1 MSLFIN
7 FFTFKKTIAVVL
19 SSLVM
24 LCNLPAENLIS
35 EYRMK
40 LKQLE
45 LNHDDVNSFDRLI
58 MNPYSKTLDYAGTG
72 FTALMLF
79 TPSVMFAAPKEDYW
93 KIGLEYA
100 ETIALAYGVK
110 ELIKMNVSRA
120 RPYMYFNGA
129 PVDKFEDDDWDDSF
143 ISGHTTLSFAAASF
157 TTFMYCQYFPDS
169 RFKSLVIAGSYSLA
183 ATTAG
188 LRIASGN
195 HFMTDVL
202 CGAAVGTGIGF
213 LVPLVN
219 SLWFKPSSEKKNSG
233 FEMNV
238 SPTALMF
245 KYNF

>member
-1 MSLFIN
+1 MCVFAELLR
-7 FFTFKKTIAVVL
+7 FKKTAAAFLLGLVVL
-19 SSLVM
+19 CSLS
-24 LCNLPAENLIS
+24 AENVLS
-35 EYRMK
+35 AYK
-40 LKQLE
+40 LKIKQMDL
-45 LNHDDVNSFDRLI
+45 HSDDVNSFDRLI

-72 FTALMLF
+72 FTALMLL

-100 ETIALAYGVK
+100 ETIALAYGAK

-169 RFKSLVIAGSYSLA
+169 RFKPLVIAGSYSLA
-183 ATTAG
+183 AATAG

>member
-45 LNHDDVNSFDRLI
+45 LNQDDVNSFDRLI

-169 RFKSLVIAGSYSLA
+169 RFKSSSVTFVHSIRFEIIFSMSTIGEIKYACSIFLQMSAFIEKNAPMLFAIKITVSYEVFRLFTAASISLFVSH
-183 ATTAG
+183 G
-188 LRIASGN
+188 E
-195 HFMTDVL
+195 FVL
-202 CGAAVGTGIGF
+202 
-213 LVPLVN
+213 
-219 SLWFKPSSEKKNSG
+219 
-233 FEMNV
+233 
-238 SPTALMF
+238 
-245 KYNF
+245 